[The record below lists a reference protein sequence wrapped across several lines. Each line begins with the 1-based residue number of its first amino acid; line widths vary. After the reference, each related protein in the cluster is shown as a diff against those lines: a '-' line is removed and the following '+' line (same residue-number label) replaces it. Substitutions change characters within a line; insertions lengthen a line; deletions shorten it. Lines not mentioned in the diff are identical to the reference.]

1 MFLMIV
7 RKDVRDRVPEAEA
20 SSAGEAGGMTGVP
33 VDLQTGV
40 HRGTQTVHR
49 GTQTVHR
56 GVRTGVPVSLQTGV
70 RRGTQTV
77 RPTGIPA
84 RAPISSQPDVRIIGT
99 GGRRITR
106 AVPGSE
112 QEEQSLND
120 SAGSADLLS
129 HIEDILRENEKYTKM
144 LLRERNV
151 NKLISNIELAGEV
164 GDVRALYPVLDVL
177 SLTSNKRVIATALN
191 TLGKLGD
198 ITIIPVMA
206 EYLYDDNSRVRAN
219 AVEALGRMGHP
230 KIVRLVVPFLKDPDN
245 RVRANAAKALWK
257 FGREEIISTLKG
269 MLGSGS
275 PRMRASAVY
284 ALTEMGDETVI
295 PLVKRGLKDP
305 DKRVREVAAR
315 CLKQLEK
322 KFRTRDALVARYG
335 RKGMPSTPGHGAEQL
350 SSGPIAVESLAEPA
364 PEVEMAEPIP
374 VEIARPAVEP
384 VKPEKIEP
392 PEIDLPKKTAE
403 PTVEEAEISLIPSV
417 TSAEPVAK
425 ESASGEWNELMEMVS
440 KAEARVKQREESA
453 SRVDTFVI
461 DEPDLA
467 DLAELEF
474 PETDRPEP
482 PVDDIDFSD
491 LERVMTEGMAAAP
504 VQAAPEQAVP
514 ATPASPVVP
523 PAVKAEEEVAFPD
536 LEVLPEKPPEKETA
550 TGAEAPATGA
560 EAPHPEP
567 QPIPAA
573 EEPDDDHD
581 GIPLEPKLLERLAEI
596 DMLVQDAAEFM
607 AKVSD
612 EENTVRKVNVIEMAG
627 KVGDPKALL
636 PILDLLQVEK
646 NERVI
651 AVGLKAVGSMGDE
664 AVVPFLME
672 YVSHSSARIRVAALE
687 ALDTITHPSGI
698 RGIIP
703 LLIDSNVMVRA
714 KAAKAIWQF
723 EKDDII
729 DVLETI
735 VEDGT
740 KDEKFASL
748 HALEKM
754 GGERTT
760 GLLEQLQQCGDTMV
774 EREARSVLARVKQ
787 DQERKDRYQK
797 PVAAGPAA
805 APIAA
810 DSAAPAAAKPAKTM
824 VKKTRPAARQ
834 TPVSAAA
841 VQTAAQPYSSAAQTA
856 PAPITSAKSGGY
868 LKGLFKWIVIG
879 VGGGLLIAVLLIIGV
894 NIKDAIFPDQPSR
907 SRDRDR
913 DVTETRDSG
922 TGTSSPTRTTG
933 RDREINKLVERLKPF
948 MKGAAFAVGEVT
960 RDGKRIRIIGKK
972 LESDDKVNV
981 FLDQLPRETVIIIPK
996 PGGVIMVHGE
1006 KIGLAKRFLG
1016 KDVLLISSD
1025 AGGSSIAAGDTSH
1038 TGSSTRPDPSTPST
1052 GSTSDGPSSM
1062 SGSDIN
1068 IEMSMFYGSLI
1079 KAWNERDLDALMR
1092 HYSRRFSGQGND
1104 FDSMKD
1110 SYLTEF
1116 EIAGDIK
1123 MHMLNEK
1130 NQKSGDSI
1138 KHTATFYFEGASAD
1152 GFQAD
1157 KENTLTRRMDTLK
1170 RENND
1175 WRIVESEDILE

>member
-7 RKDVRDRVPEAEA
+7 RKDVRDRVPEAEEG
-20 SSAGEAGGMTGVP
+20 SAGEAGGMTGAP
-33 VDLQTGV
+33 AALQTGDHRGTQTD
-40 HRGTQTVHR
+40 HRGTQTVR
-49 GTQTVHR
+49 R
-56 GVRTGVPVSLQTGV
+56 GVRTGVH
-70 RRGTQTV
+70 RGTQTV

-106 AVPGSE
+106 AAPGSE
-112 QEEQSLND
+112 QEEQSLSD
-120 SAGSADLLS
+120 SGGSADLLS

-198 ITIIPVMA
+198 TTIIPVMA

-335 RKGMPSTPGHGAEQL
+335 REGMPSTSGHGAEQL

-364 PEVEMAEPIP
+364 PEVKLAESIP

-384 VKPEKIEP
+384 AKPETIEP
-392 PEIDLPKKTAE
+392 PEIDIPKKTVKPKKTAE
-403 PTVEEAEISLIPSV
+403 PTLEEPEITIV
-417 TSAEPVAK
+417 TSAEPEAK

-453 SRVDTFVI
+453 SRADTFVM
-461 DEPDLA
+461 DEPDLT

-482 PVDDIDFSD
+482 LVDEIDFSD
-491 LERVMTEGMAAAP
+491 LERVMTEGMPSAP
-504 VQAAPEQAVP
+504 VKTTPEQAAPAP
-514 ATPASPVVP
+514 P
-523 PAVKAEEEVAFPD
+523 PAPTAPPPVKAEEEVTFPEP
-536 LEVLPEKPPEKETA
+536 EVLPEKPPE
-550 TGAEAPATGA
+550 AEPATEA

-567 QPIPAA
+567 PPAPAA

-596 DMLVQDAAEFM
+596 DTLVQDAAEFM

-636 PILDLLQVEK
+636 PILDLLQVET

-672 YVSHSSARIRVAALE
+672 YVTHSSARIRAAALE
-687 ALDTITHPSGI
+687 GLDTITHPSGI

-735 VEDGT
+735 VDAGT
-740 KDEKFASL
+740 KDEKIASL

-754 GGERTT
+754 GGDRTT
-760 GLLEQLQQCGDTMV
+760 ELLEQLQQCGDTMV
-774 EREARSVLARVKQ
+774 EREARSVLTRIKQ

-797 PVAAGPAA
+797 PASPIAA
-805 APIAA
+805 APAPA
-810 DSAAPAAAKPAKTM
+810 TAAPAPVTAAPAVAAKPAKTM
-824 VKKTRPAARQ
+824 VKKSRSAVRQ
-834 TPVSAAA
+834 APVPVAG
-841 VQTAAQPYSSAAQTA
+841 AQTY
-856 PAPITSAKSGGY
+856 PVPITAAKSGGFM
-868 LKGLFKWIVIG
+868 KGLFKWIMIG
-879 VGGGLLIAVLLIIGV
+879 VGGGLVIGVLLIIGV
-894 NIKDAIFPDQPSR
+894 NIKDAMFPDQPKR
-907 SRDRDR
+907 SRDRDE
-913 DVTETRDSG
+913 DVTATRDSG
-922 TGTSSPTRTTG
+922 TGTSSPSRTTT
-933 RDREINKLVERLKPF
+933 RDREMNKLAERLKPF
-948 MKGAAFAVGEVT
+948 MRGAAFAVGEVT

-972 LESDDKVNV
+972 LESDARVNV

-1016 KDVLLISSD
+1016 KDVLLISSE
-1025 AGGSSIAAGDTSH
+1025 AGGSSDSAGETPSSSTSSE
-1038 TGSSTRPDPSTPST
+1038 TGSSTPSSST
-1052 GSTSDGPSSM
+1052 SSM
-1062 SGSDIN
+1062 SGSDVN

-1092 HYSRRFSGQGND
+1092 HYSKRFSGQGND

-1116 EIAGDIK
+1116 EIAGDIE

-1130 NQKSGDSI
+1130 NKKSGDSI